1 MSGKS
6 SRGAG
11 MFLVLGLAGMAAIV
25 LAIVVDASRYATHPG
40 PMFAGLI
47 GLGGMGWLLLRGPV
61 GKAIASMLEGGTAE
75 ADMLVNGRVAELED
89 RLHELSLETQR
100 LMEIED
106 RLEFA
111 ERMIAE
117 QAARRMEVGDG
128 R

>member
-1 MSGKS
+1 
-6 SRGAG
+6 
-11 MFLVLGLAGMAAIV
+11 
-25 LAIVVDASRYATHPG
+25 
-40 PMFAGLI
+40 
-47 GLGGMGWLLLRGPV
+47 
-61 GKAIASMLEGGTAE
+61 
-75 ADMLVNGRVAELED
+75 VAELED

-117 QAARRMEVGDG
+117 QASRKMEVGDG